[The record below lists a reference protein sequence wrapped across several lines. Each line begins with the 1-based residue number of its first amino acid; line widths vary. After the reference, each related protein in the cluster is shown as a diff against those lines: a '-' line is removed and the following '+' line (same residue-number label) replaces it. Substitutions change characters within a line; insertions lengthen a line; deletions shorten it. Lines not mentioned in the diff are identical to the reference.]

1 MRKSMT
7 NQRAW
12 IGFWALAFI
21 WGSSFLF
28 IRIGVEQLSTFQLV
42 FIRTGIAA
50 VGLNIVVYSRGKRLP
65 TDRAGVRD
73 VAILGIVN
81 TVIPFALI
89 TWGEKSIE
97 SGLAAVL
104 QATAALF
111 TMIVAHFA
119 FADERV
125 TRRTVAGLVVG
136 FAGVVVLA
144 SRTTAGDA
152 ISADARLQVL
162 GQMAIVAASFCYAV
176 GGVYSRKAIQRRLE
190 PMIAAAGAMTV
201 TAVISGVLAY
211 AAPLMGGAAP
221 VALASLTPHVLGA
234 ILTLGVLNTFVAY
247 LIFYATIETL
257 GAARAS
263 MVTYV
268 IPAVG
273 LTLGALFLD
282 EPVDLR
288 LLTGAAMIVGS
299 IGICS
304 SARRSTLG
312 LQADP
317 RIQADL
323 KVRTTPDRKTV

>member
-1 MRKSMT
+1 LQLVLTHAARLQRSRSACGSYGT
-7 NQRAW
+7 AAGPEVTSQRAW
-12 IGFWALAFI
+12 AGFWVLAVI

-50 VGLNIVVYSRGKRLP
+50 VGLNIVVYLRGKRLP
-65 TDRAGVRD
+65 TNWQGARD
-73 VAILGIVN
+73 VAILGVVN

-111 TMIVAHFA
+111 TMIVAHVV

-125 TRRTVAGLVVG
+125 TRRTAAGLVFG

-144 SRTTAGDA
+144 SRSTAGDA
-152 ISADARLQVL
+152 MATDGARPVV
-162 GQMAIVAASFCYAV
+162 GQLAIVVASFCYAV

-190 PMIAAAGAMTV
+190 PIVAAAGAMTV
-201 TAVISGVLAY
+201 AAMISGPIAY
-211 AAPLMGGAAP
+211 LLPSVGGAAP
-221 VALASLTPHVLGA
+221 AALAHLTPGVLGA
-234 ILTLGVLNTFVAY
+234 ILTLGVLNTFIAY

-257 GAARAS
+257 GAGKAS

-273 LTLGALFLD
+273 LTLGALFLH
-282 EPVDLR
+282 EPVDVR

-304 SARRSTLG
+304 AAT
-312 LQADP
+312 
-317 RIQADL
+317 
-323 KVRTTPDRKTV
+323 RKS

>member
-1 MRKSMT
+1 VT

-12 IGFWALAFI
+12 IGFWVLAFI

-50 VGLNIVVYSRGKRLP
+50 VGLNLVVYLRGKRLP

-73 VAILGIVN
+73 VAILGVVN

-144 SRTTAGDA
+144 SRGTAGDA
-152 ISADARLQVL
+152 VAVDGTLHVL
-162 GQMAIVAASFCYAV
+162 GQLAIVVASFCYAL

-190 PMIAAAGAMTV
+190 PIVAAAGAMTV
-201 TAVISGVLAY
+201 TALISGVLTY
-211 AAPLMGGAAP
+211 TVPLVGGAAP

-304 SARRSTLG
+304 AAAGRR
-312 LQADP
+312 
-317 RIQADL
+317 
-323 KVRTTPDRKTV
+323 

>member
-1 MRKSMT
+1 MT

-12 IGFWALAFI
+12 IGFWVLAFI

-50 VGLNIVVYSRGKRLP
+50 VGLNLVVYGRGKRLP

-144 SRTTAGDA
+144 SRGTAGDA
-152 ISADARLQVL
+152 VAVNATLHVM
-162 GQMAIVAASFCYAV
+162 GQLAIVVASFCYAL

-190 PMIAAAGAMTV
+190 PIVAAAGAMTV
-201 TAVISGVLAY
+201 TALISGVLTY
-211 AAPLMGGAAP
+211 TVPLVGGAAP

-304 SARRSTLG
+304 AAGRRETRSF
-312 LQADP
+312 Q
-317 RIQADL
+317 R
-323 KVRTTPDRKTV
+323 

>member
-1 MRKSMT
+1 MT
-7 NQRAW
+7 AENDPTWIVVTTQRAW
-12 IGFWALAFI
+12 IGFWLLALI

-50 VGLNIVVYSRGKRLP
+50 VGLNIVVYLRGKRLP
-65 TDRAGVRD
+65 TDRAGRRD
-73 VAILGIVN
+73 ILILGVVN

-111 TMIVAHFA
+111 TMVIAHFA

-125 TRRTVAGLVVG
+125 TRRTLAGLACG

-144 SRTTAGDA
+144 TRRTAGDA
-152 ISADARLQVL
+152 IGSDAGLQLL
-162 GQMAIVAASFCYAV
+162 GQLAIVAASFCYAL

-190 PMIAAAGAMTV
+190 PIVAAAGAMTV
-201 TAVISGVLAY
+201 TAAISGVVAY
-211 AAPLMGGAAP
+211 AAPWLGGAAP
-221 VALASLTPHVLGA
+221 AALGDMTPRVLGA

-273 LTLGALFLD
+273 LTLGAVFLD
-282 EPVDLR
+282 EPVDMR

-299 IGICS
+299 IGIGS
-304 SARRSTLG
+304 AGTARR
-312 LQADP
+312 
-317 RIQADL
+317 
-323 KVRTTPDRKTV
+323 

>member
-1 MRKSMT
+1 MT
-7 NQRAW
+7 NRRAW
-12 IGFWALAFI
+12 IGFWVLAFI

-50 VGLNIVVYSRGKRLP
+50 VGLNTVVYLRGKRLP

-73 VAILGIVN
+73 VAILGVVN

-119 FADERV
+119 FADERI
-125 TRRTVAGLVVG
+125 TRRTVAGLVFG

-144 SRTTAGDA
+144 SRTAGDA
-152 ISADARLQVL
+152 VAVDATLHVL
-162 GQMAIVAASFCYAV
+162 GQLAIVVASFCYAL

-190 PMIAAAGAMTV
+190 PIVAAAGAMTV
-201 TAVISGVLAY
+201 AALISGVLTY
-211 AAPLMGGAAP
+211 TVPLVGGAAP
-221 VALASLTPHVLGA
+221 VALAGLTPHVLGA

-257 GAARAS
+257 GAAKAS

-299 IGICS
+299 IGVCS
-304 SARRSTLG
+304 AASSRR
-312 LQADP
+312 
-317 RIQADL
+317 
-323 KVRTTPDRKTV
+323 

>member
-1 MRKSMT
+1 MT

-12 IGFWALAFI
+12 IGFWVLAFI

-50 VGLNIVVYSRGKRLP
+50 VGLNIVVYLRGKRLP

-73 VAILGIVN
+73 VAILGVVN

-144 SRTTAGDA
+144 SRD
-152 ISADARLQVL
+152 
-162 GQMAIVAASFCYAV
+162 
-176 GGVYSRKAIQRRLE
+176 RR
-190 PMIAAAGAMTV
+190 
-201 TAVISGVLAY
+201 
-211 AAPLMGGAAP
+211 
-221 VALASLTPHVLGA
+221 
-234 ILTLGVLNTFVAY
+234 
-247 LIFYATIETL
+247 
-257 GAARAS
+257 
-263 MVTYV
+263 
-268 IPAVG
+268 
-273 LTLGALFLD
+273 
-282 EPVDLR
+282 
-288 LLTGAAMIVGS
+288 
-299 IGICS
+299 
-304 SARRSTLG
+304 
-312 LQADP
+312 
-317 RIQADL
+317 
-323 KVRTTPDRKTV
+323 

>member
-1 MRKSMT
+1 VT

-12 IGFWALAFI
+12 IGFWVLAFI

-50 VGLNIVVYSRGKRLP
+50 VGLNIVVYLRGKRLP

-73 VAILGIVN
+73 VSILGVVN

-111 TMIVAHFA
+111 TMLVAHFA
-119 FADERV
+119 FADERI

-144 SRTTAGDA
+144 SRTAGDA
-152 ISADARLQVL
+152 VAVDATLHVL
-162 GQMAIVAASFCYAV
+162 GQLAIVLASFCYAL

-190 PMIAAAGAMTV
+190 PIVAAAGAMTV
-201 TAVISGVLAY
+201 TALISGVLAY
-211 AAPLMGGAAP
+211 SVPLAGGAAP
-221 VALASLTPHVLGA
+221 AALAGLTPHVLGA

-273 LTLGALFLD
+273 LALGALFLD

-288 LLTGAAMIVGS
+288 LLTGATMIVGS

-304 SARRSTLG
+304 AAAGRR
-312 LQADP
+312 
-317 RIQADL
+317 
-323 KVRTTPDRKTV
+323 